1 MFAEF
6 LLFLLVFPWGHSCV
20 GLTVKFAECSSSC
33 LVCCSVPSWVG
44 AVKARWGVRSDLHM
58 CKERGSGSL
67 ITHISRV
74 TPMFAWDDLVKL
86 GG

>member
-6 LLFLLVFPWGHSCV
+6 LLFLLVFPWGHACV
-20 GLTVKFAECSSSC
+20 GLTVVFECFSSF
-33 LVCCSVPSWVG
+33 LVCCSVPSLFG
-44 AVKARWGVRSDLHM
+44 AVKVRWVVRSEVHA
-58 CKERGSGSL
+58 CKERGGGSL

-74 TPMFAWDDLVKL
+74 TPMLAWDGLVEL